1 MPKKGAINTAN
12 SMAITTVIFPTCT
25 IFFSDAST
33 LIFFLK
39 ISRVK
44 MVEILFTFPANEA
57 TTAAVKAANANPL
70 SPTGN
75 KFNNT
80 G

>member
-1 MPKKGAINTAN
+1 MSN
-12 SMAITTVIFPTCT
+12 
-25 IFFSDAST
+25 
-33 LIFFLK
+33 
-39 ISRVK
+39 VK
-44 MVEILFTFPANEA
+44 MVEILFTFPANDA
-57 TTAAVKAANANPL
+57 TTAAVNAAKDKPL